1 MVRTLLP
8 FLLVVLPTLLYVAYS
23 LWRQWVAAST
33 GRPVPPPWWQTAP
46 WPWLVAIGVLLVA
59 AMLVTWT
66 MIGGVPGGG
75 SYQPPQM
82 TPEGRVEPG
91 DFAIPE

>member
-8 FLLVVLPTLLYVAYS
+8 FLIIVLPTLLYVGYAR
-23 LWRQWVAAST
+23 WRQWVAAM
-33 GRPVPPPWWQTAP
+33 
-46 WPWLVAIGVLLVA
+46 VA
-59 AMLVTWT
+59 ALLVTWT

-82 TPEGRVEPG
+82 TPEGRIEPG